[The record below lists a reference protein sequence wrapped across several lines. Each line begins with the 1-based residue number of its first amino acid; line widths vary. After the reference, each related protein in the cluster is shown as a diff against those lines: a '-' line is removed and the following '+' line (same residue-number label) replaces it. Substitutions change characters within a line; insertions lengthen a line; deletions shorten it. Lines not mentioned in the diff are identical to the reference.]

1 MEWNKETFKQLR
13 FLVAFAILLYLG
25 IEHFDIV
32 VSVVGTVLS
41 LTFPFILGGCIAFI
55 LNVPMRAIENGILG
69 RMRIHSRHFQKWKR
83 PLSMLLALIFVVG
96 IVFVVIF
103 VVAPDL
109 WKTFVKIGY
118 EIPGFVK
125 EIQAWAEET
134 LKKYPDMVEWI
145 NGLQFDWME
154 IWKNLLTFIGNG
166 AGDLLNSTVSFATG
180 IVSGVTTVIIAFVF
194 SVYLLFQKEALGRQ
208 GKMVIYAFFKEGHAK
223 QIVRVFSL
231 THRTFASFLTGQCL
245 EAVILGCM
253 FFVTMS
259 VLKMPYALLIGVLIA
274 FTALIPI
281 FGAFIGCAVGAFLI
295 LMESPMQA
303 LGFLILFQ
311 VLQQIEGNLIYPRV
325 VGGSVKLPSIW
336 VLVAVSVGG
345 SLMGIVGMLIF
356 IPIVSVVY
364 ALFSEHVKHQI
375 QRKNIV
381 VPAEGS
387 FEKDGPIKTG
397 RKKKTGERKRQNRK
411 EKPGGSGETD
421 KKAEKDGDEE
431 V

>member
-1 MEWNKETFKQLR
+1 MEWNKQVFKQLR
-13 FLVAFAILLYLG
+13 FLVAFGILLYLG
-25 IEHFDIV
+25 IEHFDV
-32 VSVVGTVLS
+32 VIAVVGTILS

-69 RMRIHSRHFQKWKR
+69 RIKTQSRHFQKWKR
-83 PLSMLLALIFVVG
+83 PVSILLALIFVLG

-109 WKTFVKIGY
+109 WKTFIKIGY

-125 EIQAWAEET
+125 ETQTWAEET
-134 LKKYPDMVEWI
+134 LKKYPDLVMWL
-145 NGLQFDWME
+145 NGIQFDWME

-166 AGDLLNSTVSFATG
+166 AGDLLNSTVSIATG

-194 SVYLLFQKEALGRQ
+194 SIYLLFQKETLGRQ
-208 GKMVIYAFFKEGHAK
+208 GKMVIYAFFKEEQAK
-223 QIVRVFSL
+223 QIIRVFSL

-253 FFVTMS
+253 FFITMS
-259 VLKMPYALLIGVLIA
+259 ILNMPYALLIGVLIA

-311 VLQQIEGNLIYPRV
+311 ILQQIEGNLIYPRV

-356 IPIVSVVY
+356 IPIASVTY
-364 ALFSEHVKHQI
+364 ALFSEHVKKEIQKKNVVLCVDI
-375 QRKNIV
+375 PGNMEDKQGTTLNSKKKKSVQRQQQRK
-381 VPAEGS
+381 
-387 FEKDGPIKTG
+387 
-397 RKKKTGERKRQNRK
+397 
-411 EKPGGSGETD
+411 
-421 KKAEKDGDEE
+421 DEE
-431 V
+431 TKDEEK

>member
-32 VSVVGTVLS
+32 IAVVGTVLS

-55 LNVPMRAIENGILG
+55 LNVPMRAFENGVLG
-69 RMRIHSRHFQKWKR
+69 KLNIQSRHFQRWKR
-83 PLSMLLALIFVVG
+83 PISMLLALIFVVG

-109 WKTFVKIGY
+109 WKTIIKIGY

-125 EIQAWAEET
+125 ETQEWAEET
-134 LKKYPDMVEWI
+134 LKKYPDLVMWL
-145 NGLQFDWME
+145 NGIQFDWME

-166 AGDLLNSTVSFATG
+166 AGDLLNSTVSIATG

-194 SVYLLFQKEALGRQ
+194 AIYILFQKETLERQ
-208 GKMVIYAFFKEGHAK
+208 GKMVIYAFFKENQAK

-253 FFVTMS
+253 FFITMS
-259 VLKMPYALLIGVLIA
+259 ILKMPYALLIGVLIA

-281 FGAFIGCAVGAFLI
+281 FGAFIGCVVGAFLI
-295 LMESPMQA
+295 LIESPMQA

-311 VLQQIEGNLIYPRV
+311 ILQQIEGNLIYPRV

-364 ALFSEHVKHQI
+364 ALFSEHVKKEIEKKHVI
-375 QRKNIV
+375 LPEKEEGELKQRSRFK
-381 VPAEGS
+381 
-387 FEKDGPIKTG
+387 K
-397 RKKKTGERKRQNRK
+397 RKKKEVIELEEGEKK
-411 EKPGGSGETD
+411 EENDED
-421 KKAEKDGDEE
+421 K
-431 V
+431 

>member
-1 MEWNKETFKQLR
+1 MEWNKESFKQLL
-13 FLVAFAILLYLG
+13 FLVAFGILLYLG
-25 IEHFDIV
+25 IEHFATV

-55 LNVPMRAIENGILG
+55 LNVPMRAIENGIFG
-69 RMRIHSRHFQKWKR
+69 RIKQTPGRKHKWKR
-83 PLSMLLALIFVVG
+83 PVSLLLALVFVVG

-103 VVAPDL
+103 VVAPEL

-125 EIQAWAEET
+125 ETQAWAEET
-134 LKKYPDMVEWI
+134 LKKYPDVVEWI
-145 NGLQFDWME
+145 NGLQFDWTD
-154 IWKNLLTFIGNG
+154 IWKNLLAFVGNG
-166 AGDLLNSTVSFATG
+166 AGNLLNSTVSLATG

-194 SVYLLFQKEALGRQ
+194 AIYLLFQKETLGRQ
-208 GKMVIYAFFKEGHAK
+208 GRMVVYAFFKEKQAA
-223 QIVRVFSL
+223 QIVRVCSL

-253 FFVTMS
+253 FLITMS
-259 VLKMPYALLIGVLIA
+259 ILKMPYALLIGVLIA

-281 FGAFIGCAVGAFLI
+281 FGAFIGCVLGAFLI

-364 ALFSEHVKHQI
+364 ALFSEHVRHQI

-381 VPAEGS
+381 VPMGSAEPEDASPKEGA
-387 FEKDGPIKTG
+387 EPKRPRKRG
-397 RKKKTGERKRQNRK
+397 KKKQAEVGAKKTEGEGEAK
-411 EKPGGSGETD
+411 ETD
-421 KKAEKDGDEE
+421 ET
-431 V
+431 

>member
-1 MEWNKETFKQLR
+1 MEWNRETFKQLR

-25 IEHFDIV
+25 IEHFDVV
-32 VSVVGTVLS
+32 VSVVGTILS
-41 LTFPFILGGCIAFI
+41 LIFPFILGGCIAFI
-55 LNVPMRAIENGILG
+55 LNVPMRAIEKGIIEKIAPG
-69 RMRIHSRHFQKWKR
+69 SSRFQKFKR
-83 PLSMLLALIFVVG
+83 PISLLLALLFVIG

-109 WKTFVKIGY
+109 WNTFVKIGY

-125 EIQAWAEET
+125 ETQDWAEET
-134 LKKYPDMVEWI
+134 LKKYPDLVKWI
-145 NGLQFDWME
+145 NSLQFDWME
-154 IWKNLLTFIGNG
+154 IWKNVLTFIGNG
-166 AGDLLNSTVSFATG
+166 AGDLLNSTVSIATG

-194 SVYLLFQKEALGRQ
+194 SVYILFQKETLGRQ
-208 GKMVIYAFFKEGHAK
+208 GRMVVYAFFKEKQAK

-253 FFVTMS
+253 FFVTMTI
-259 VLKMPYALLIGVLIA
+259 LKMPYALLIGVLIA

-281 FGAFIGCAVGAFLI
+281 FGAFIGCVVGAFLI
-295 LMESPMQA
+295 LIESPMQA

-311 VLQQIEGNLIYPRV
+311 ILQQIEGNLIYPRV

-356 IPIVSVVY
+356 IPIVSVMY
-364 ALFSEHVKHQI
+364 ALFSEYVKNQI
-375 QRKNIV
+375 QKKNVIV
-381 VPAEGS
+381 PTEVISETTEEKKKLKHKILWKKKKN
-387 FEKDGPIKTG
+387 EKDEITSENNKD
-397 RKKKTGERKRQNRK
+397 E
-411 EKPGGSGETD
+411 D
-421 KKAEKDGDEE
+421 K
-431 V
+431 